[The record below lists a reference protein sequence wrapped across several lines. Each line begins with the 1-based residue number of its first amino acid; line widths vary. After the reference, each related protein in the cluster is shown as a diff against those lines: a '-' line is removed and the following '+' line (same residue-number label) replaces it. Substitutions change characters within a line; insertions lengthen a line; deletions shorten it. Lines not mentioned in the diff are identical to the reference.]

1 MLTQKDFATTKDFLK
16 CKNFTSS
23 SPSNIAA
30 NAVPQLYFNINYGE
44 RGKGE

>member
-1 MLTQKDFATTKDFLK
+1 MLTQKDFVTTKDFLK

-44 RGKGE
+44 REKGE